1 MKKIFALILLAP
13 IAYANNMDDI
23 CEVNIYP
30 LPEKANSS
38 GGTPWMKIEFQIQD
52 QGCQRNNILIVDV
65 DLEAVAGFGGRLE
78 GFFTWTTAKFCRF
91 DRAIENYQFLNLTYH
106 SVQEPSYT
114 THLLR
119 PT

>member
-13 IAYANNMDDI
+13 IAYAINMDDI

-78 GFFTWTTAKFCRF
+78 DFFTWTTAKFCRF
-91 DRAIENYQFLNLTYH
+91 DRAIEKGDTQMTCVLYDTKQRNNLKPNGY
-106 SVQEPSYT
+106 
-114 THLLR
+114 
-119 PT
+119 